1 MKYEK
6 VDPATGAA
14 GPGYSR
20 GTNKYAG
27 NMNQHGNPDAL
38 INKGQGPRLGGT
50 AMPSVGKELFTGKS
64 QVRQAVSDG
73 QTTAMP
79 KLGRERFDFARGPTK
94 GNQAK

>member
-1 MKYEK
+1 MSHDNLSY
-6 VDPATGAA
+6 AIGGQAA
-14 GPGYSR
+14 KGSK
-20 GTNKYAG
+20 KYAG

-38 INKGQGPRLGGT
+38 INKGQGPRGGGT

-94 GNQAK
+94 GNQA